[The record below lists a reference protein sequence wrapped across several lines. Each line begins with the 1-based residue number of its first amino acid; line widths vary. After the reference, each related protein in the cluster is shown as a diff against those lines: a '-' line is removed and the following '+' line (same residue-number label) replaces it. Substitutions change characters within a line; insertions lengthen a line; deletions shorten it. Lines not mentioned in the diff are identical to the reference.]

1 MFYAGEKHTR
11 QVGCKGMTKGA
22 NFSEN
27 LKSGGIDN
35 RPLYVYDIS
44 QVNGAIKDRLK
55 ALRRRRQIPQ
65 AEVAEYLGIS
75 KAAYGYYEIGTN
87 TPSVENLIKLA
98 IFYGVATDYLLGL
111 ADYPNGSGTS
121 RDSFM
126 FQLGDVSLLNED
138 DIEEI
143 NMLIDLK
150 VSRKFEKQK
159 VENKKRK

>member
-1 MFYAGEKHTR
+1 
-11 QVGCKGMTKGA
+11 MTKGA

-27 LKSGGIDN
+27 LKIGGIDN
-35 RPLYVYDIS
+35 RPLYVYDGS
-44 QVNGAIKDRLK
+44 QVNGAIKDRLR
-55 ALRRRRQIPQ
+55 ALRRRRQISQ

-75 KAAYGYYEIGTN
+75 KAAYGYYENGNN

-98 IFYGVATDYLLGL
+98 LFYGVATDYLLGL

-126 FQLGDVSLLNED
+126 FQLGDVSLLDKD

-150 VSRKFEKQK
+150 IRRKFEK
-159 VENKKRK
+159 KKRESTKRK